1 MAEARKPLEVGQN
14 QLELLEFSIE
24 EVQASGNRYRG
35 LYGINVYKV
44 RHVIPMPVIT
54 PVPLQSECIE
64 GVFHFR
70 GENIPLV
77 NLAKYLGVVEVTDAP
92 EKMVIIAEFNNL
104 QVGFIVHGAHNIR
117 RISWKDLRTPPD
129 AQRDTLYKGITGIAL
144 IEERLVRLL
153 DLEEIV
159 AVVGL
164 GVSVYNAET
173 IDAVVRDVKRERG
186 LPVEP
191 APAPPPLGAVPP
203 SPPPPMKAGEAG
215 AQLAAARAAQ
225 PVTERSSGKV
235 VMVVDDSI
243 LSREAMSKVLTSS
256 GYSVIATKDGQEAW
270 DRINVFLAEARR
282 QGRPI
287 QELLPLAIVD
297 IEMPQMDGFSLT
309 RLIKENPELQGLKV
323 VLHTSLGGPENIY
336 KGYKM
341 GADEFLVKFNPKLLL
356 ELARKFT
363 G

>member
-1 MAEARKPLEVGQN
+1 MRAGQ
-14 QLELLEFSIE
+14 
-24 EVQASGNRYRG
+24 
-35 LYGINVYKV
+35 
-44 RHVIPMPVIT
+44 
-54 PVPLQSECIE
+54 
-64 GVFHFR
+64 
-70 GENIPLV
+70 
-77 NLAKYLGVVEVTDAP
+77 
-92 EKMVIIAEFNNL
+92 
-104 QVGFIVHGAHNIR
+104 
-117 RISWKDLRTPPD
+117 
-129 AQRDTLYKGITGIAL
+129 
-144 IEERLVRLL
+144 
-153 DLEEIV
+153 
-159 AVVGL
+159 
-164 GVSVYNAET
+164 
-173 IDAVVRDVKRERG
+173 
-186 LPVEP
+186 
-191 APAPPPLGAVPP
+191 
-203 SPPPPMKAGEAG
+203 AG

-225 PVTERSSGKV
+225 PPVERSSGKV

>member
-1 MAEARKPLEVGQN
+1 VKEARKPLEVGQN
-14 QLELLEFSIE
+14 QLELLEFSIDE
-24 EVQASGNRYRG
+24 INASGNPYRG

-44 RHVIPMPVIT
+44 RHVIPMPTIT

-77 NLAKYLGVVEVTDAP
+77 NLAHYLGVTENPAAQ

-129 AQRDTLYKGITGIAL
+129 QQRDTLYKGITGIAL
-144 IEERLVRLL
+144 IEDRLVRLL

-164 GVSVYNAET
+164 GVSVYNPET
-173 IDAVVRDVKRERG
+173 IDAVVRDVKKERG
-186 LPVEP
+186 LLPDTPEP
-191 APAPPPLGAVPP
+191 AAPAP
-203 SPPPPMKAGEAG
+203 
-215 AQLAAARAAQ
+215 RAA
-225 PVTERSSGKV
+225 PKEVPLSPEKPTGGKV

-256 GYSVIATKDGQEAW
+256 GYSVITVKDGQEGW

-282 QGRPI
+282 QGKPI

>member
-1 MAEARKPLEVGQN
+1 VSEARKPLEVGQN
-14 QLELLEFSIE
+14 QLELLEFSIDE
-24 EVQASGNRYRG
+24 INASGNPYRG
-35 LYGINVYKV
+35 LYGINVYNV
-44 RHVIPMPVIT
+44 RHVIPMPAIT
-54 PVPLQSECIE
+54 PVPLQSACIE

-77 NLAKYLGVVEVTDAP
+77 NLARYLDVKENPATV

-129 AQRDTLYKGITGIAL
+129 QQRDTLYKGITGIAL
-144 IEERLVRLL
+144 IEEKLVRLL

-164 GVSVYNAET
+164 GVSVYNPET
-173 IDAVVRDVKRERG
+173 IDAVVRDVKKERG
-186 LPVEP
+186 LLPEPPPAKGPGLP
-191 APAPPPLGAVPP
+191 APAAEAPAKPPPVAPE
-203 SPPPPMKAGEAG
+203 KAAG
-215 AQLAAARAAQ
+215 
-225 PVTERSSGKV
+225 GKV

-256 GYSVIATKDGQEAW
+256 GYSVITVKDGQEAW

-282 QGRPI
+282 QGKPI

>member
-1 MAEARKPLEVGQN
+1 MAEARKPLEVGSN

-44 RHVIPMPVIT
+44 RHVIPMPTIT

-77 NLAKYLGVVEVTDAP
+77 NLARYLGVVEIPDAP

-144 IEERLVRLL
+144 IDAKLVRLL

-164 GVSVYNAET
+164 GVSVYNPET
-173 IDAVVRDVKRERG
+173 IEAVVRDVKRERG
-186 LPVEP
+186 LPVDP
-191 APAPPPLGAVPP
+191 VPTPAAPATPVPQR
-203 SPPPPMKAGEAG
+203 AGEATS
-215 AQLAAARAAQ
+215 AMVAARAAS
-225 PVTERSSGKV
+225 PPPAERSSGKV

-256 GYSVIATKDGQEAW
+256 GYSVITTKDGQEGW

-309 RLIKENPELQGLKV
+309 RLIKENPELAGLKV

>member
-1 MAEARKPLEVGQN
+1 MADPRKPLEVGSN

-24 EVQASGNRYRG
+24 EINRSTGARYRG

-44 RHVIPMPVIT
+44 RHVIPMPAIT

-77 NLAKYLGVVEVTDAP
+77 NLARYLGVTEATEVGD
-92 EKMVIIAEFNNL
+92 KMVIIAEFNNL
-104 QVGFIVHGAHNIR
+104 QVGFIVHAAHNIR
-117 RISWKDLRTPPD
+117 RIYWTELRTPPD

-164 GVSVYNAET
+164 GVSVYNPET
-173 IDAVVRDVKRERG
+173 IDAVVRETKRERG

-191 APAPPPLGAVPP
+191 PAAVPVATTGQ
-203 SPPPPMKAGEAG
+203 PMRAGEAG
-215 AQLAAARAAQ
+215 AQMAAWRGPSLSATAPAAG
-225 PVTERSSGKV
+225 GKV

-243 LSREAMSKVLTSS
+243 LSREAMSKILTSS